1 MKRLCTALVVSVL
14 AAALSIGAFAGPVSE
29 SASAT
34 AKEAPLEIQMTV
46 RLFDQVPDM
55 TNAYWVEYQ
64 KRTNTKLDVTW
75 IPDGDYATKLNL
87 ILASSAIPEVLIA
100 NPSNNWNSPPFLN
113 AVKNGAFTE
122 LTPILGD
129 FSKYPNLKNN
139 CAPNAWVV
147 GRAFGKIYGVPQNVP
162 TVSSVPK
169 IRKDLL
175 DDLKLPLP
183 TTMDEYAAVVKK
195 VVDANPGIIGIVS
208 KQDMFVNSSGG
219 LADSFGVTAPTYN
232 SGGGLIFWKLTPQ
245 FADFVDWVRNAYS
258 MGILAKE
265 FSVMKPTQATE
276 LYTSGKAV
284 SFLNESMRWD
294 YAFTEML
301 KKVKAN
307 ADNEPVPPL
316 KGPRGYAAKAGT
328 GIVDQM
334 FISAKVPRDKAIRI
348 LDYFEKTTNE
358 EYYTLSTYGV
368 QGIHYNIVNGYKVVT
383 PQRDKDLGSSA
394 PWQVLPLMYYKYMKT
409 DSTAA
414 PEEYNIAHRK
424 MVDSWGYFDKA
435 IPDPF
440 DVAQSQ
446 TWITTWPKF
455 AQEWASMCVKAVV
468 GQVTMAQYRQYIDGL
483 NANPDIQKAGAE
495 FAASYKEIFGK

>member
-1 MKRLCTALVVSVL
+1 MKKLSMAAVV
-14 AAALSIGAFAGPVSE
+14 AALAMVLSVGAAFAGATSE
-29 SASAT
+29 AA
-34 AKEAPLEIQMTV
+34 AAPGGPLELQMTV

-55 TNAYWVEYQ
+55 TNSYWVEYQ

-87 ILASSAIPEVLIA
+87 ILASTDIPEVLIA
-100 NPSNNWNSPPFLN
+100 NPSNNWNSPPYLN
-113 AVKNGAFTE
+113 AVKNGAFVD
-122 LTPILGD
+122 LTPLLGD
-129 FSKYPNLKNN
+129 FGKYPNLKNN
-139 CAPNAWVV
+139 VAPNAWVN
-147 GRAFGKIYGVPQNVP
+147 GRTFGKIYGIPQNVP

-175 DDLKLPLP
+175 DDLRLPLP
-183 TTMDEYAAVVKK
+183 TTMEEYAAVVKK
-195 VVDANPGIIGIVS
+195 VVDGNPGMIGIVS

-219 LADSFGVTAPTYN
+219 LADSFGVTDPTYN
-232 SGGGLIFWKLTPQ
+232 PAGGLIFWKLTPQ
-245 FADFVDWVRNAYS
+245 FADFVEWVRNAYT
-258 MGILAKE
+258 MGIFAKE

-307 ADNEPVPPL
+307 ADNQPVPPL
-316 KGPRGYAAKAGT
+316 KGPKGYAAKAGT

-334 FISAKVPRDKAIRI
+334 FIGSKVPQAKVLRI

-358 EYYTLSTYGV
+358 EFYTLTTYGV
-368 QGIHYNIVNGYKVVT
+368 EGVHYNVVNGYKVVT
-383 PQRDKDLGSSA
+383 PLRDKELGSSA
-394 PWQVLPLMYYKYMKT
+394 PWQVLPLMYYKYMKS

-424 MVDSWGYFDKA
+424 MVDSWGYFEKA
-435 IPDPF
+435 RTDPF
-440 DVAQSQ
+440 DVATSQ
-446 TWITTWPKF
+446 TWVTAWPKVIR
-455 AQEWASMCVKAVV
+455 EWSSMCVKAAVS
-468 GQVTMAQYRQYIDGL
+468 QISMAEFRAYVENL
-483 NANPDIQKAGAE
+483 NKSPDFQKAYLE
-495 FAASYKEIFGK
+495 FAQSYKDIYGK